1 MMLSEGWIGTDVKS
15 ALTSYDMMISSDLS
29 WMPSRCYK
37 NSLLFCTWY
46 GDFPTRGFRILDN
59 SLDVS
64 YVTAPML
71 ESMGLSGIPSL
82 CTLGNP

>member
-1 MMLSEGWIGTDVKS
+1 MLRAGWMGTDVKS
-15 ALTSYDMMISSDLS
+15 AFRPYDLMISSDFGR
-29 WMPSRCYK
+29 MPFMCCI
-37 NSLLFCTWY
+37 NSLLFWTWY
-46 GDFPTRGFRILDN
+46 GDFATRGFRILDN

-82 CTLGNP
+82 CSLGNP